1 MWVFTNNAFVS
12 IVQHR
17 ERPNVLLVR
26 GRAPGDVAR
35 FLSVPTCFEEETP
48 SADYRYRILASR
60 EEVGQALARSLAK
73 VTYPNFKDSIVA
85 KWRKEAAMKIWSIMW
100 NVQRERAG
108 K

>member
-17 ERPNVLLVR
+17 TKPDIFIVR
-26 GRAPGDVAR
+26 GRVSGDVSR
-35 FLSVPTCFEEETP
+35 FLGLPKKNEIELDV
-48 SADYRYRILASR
+48 ADYRYRIEAEQIDVCR
-60 EEVGQALARSLAK
+60 ALGRSLAG

-100 NVQRERAG
+100 NVQREKAG